1 LAEQTQLSFL
11 RDRLKKIRK
20 NKRNTTIRVLA
31 VSIMVVIIQQLYW
44 KNFIFGFLVWL
55 SIGIV
60 SALAII
66 RYYNSQEAQVR
77 WQIAQ
82 LTRDDSKNR

>member
-82 LTRDDSKNR
+82 LTRSDSKNG

>member
-1 LAEQTQLSFL
+1 MAEQTQLSLL

-20 NKRNTTIRVLA
+20 NKRNTTILVLA
-31 VSIMVVIIQQLYW
+31 VSIMVAIIQQLYW

-82 LTRDDSKNR
+82 LTRGDSKNR